1 MVDFSNLNDIYHLSM
16 IIIGFGMLA
25 LATITL
31 LRTLR
36 KDKQLRI
43 KQASQ
48 KKLIR
53 RKHNGKKKQ

>member
-16 IIIGFGMLA
+16 IIIGFGMLV

-31 LRTLR
+31 LRLLH

-43 KQASQ
+43 KQE
-48 KKLIR
+48 KILR
-53 RKHNGKKKQ
+53 RKTHGKKKQH

>member
-16 IIIGFGMLA
+16 IIIGFGMLV

-31 LRTLR
+31 ARLLH

-43 KQASQ
+43 KQE
-48 KKLIR
+48 KILR
-53 RKHNGKKKQ
+53 RKTHGKKKQH